1 MPRHIDIGG
10 APAHA
15 ECAQLGQT
23 EDFDSVN
30 RLEVRLYEAALIAR
44 FGLPPGGCAFEARE
58 NRHDFGVYW
67 TLALQIDDEADKA
80 VTAYAAAVS
89 EGLGYWT
96 EAGFAPP
103 IQYALGGGSTTFG
116 GSFDDIIRGA
126 MMTTRPSDDGRFSVP
141 EFATL
146 HGNLKAAY
154 PAIAAT
160 LDISDPGAQA
170 RQAFARAKAPILAIM
185 AEAGIVHIGIDYDG
199 GGDEGQVHECRA
211 TDAAGVQVDLPT
223 VDCESVTL
231 SYRGEI
237 LSEIVRFEDALD
249 AFASTALEALHDG
262 WENGE
267 GAYGTVEIDAH
278 MAEATLTH
286 NVRVITADTSITSL

>member
-23 EDFDSVN
+23 ENFDSVN
-30 RLEVRLYEAALIAR
+30 RLEVRLYEAAITAR
-44 FGLPPGGCAFEARE
+44 VGLPPDGCAFEARE
-58 NRHDFGVYW
+58 NRHDFGVYR
-67 TLALQIDDEADKA
+67 TLALRIDDEADLA
-80 VTAYAAAVS
+80 VAAYAAAVA

-116 GSFDDIIRGA
+116 RSFDDIIRGA
-126 MMTTRPSDDGRFSVP
+126 MMTTRPSEDGKFPIP

-146 HGNLKAAY
+146 HGNLKQAF

-160 LDISDPGAQA
+160 LELCNPGAQA
-170 RQAFARAKAPILAIM
+170 RQALARAKAPILAIM
-185 AEAGIVHIGIDYDG
+185 AEAGIGHIAIDYDG
-199 GGDEGQVHECRA
+199 GGDEGQVHEFQA
-211 TDAAGVQVDLPT
+211 TNVAGEAAELPT

-231 SYRGEI
+231 SYRGETI
-237 LSEIVRFEDALD
+237 SEIVSFQDALD

-267 GAYGTVEIDAH
+267 GAYGTVEIDARTG
-278 MAEATLTH
+278 EATLTH
-286 NVRVITADTSITSL
+286 NIRVITADTSVSSL

>member
-15 ECAQLGQT
+15 QCAQLGQT
-23 EDFDSVN
+23 ENFDSVN
-30 RLEVRLYEAALIAR
+30 RLEVRFYEAALIAR
-44 FGLPPGGCAFEARE
+44 FGLPPDGCAFEARE
-58 NRHDFGVYW
+58 NRHDFGVYR
-67 TLALQIDDEADKA
+67 TLTLRIDDEADAA
-80 VTAYAAAVS
+80 VTAYAAAIA

-103 IQYALGGGSTTFG
+103 IQYALSGGSTTFG
-116 GSFDDIIRGA
+116 RSFDDIIRGA
-126 MMTTRPSDDGRFSVP
+126 MMTTRPSEDGRFPVP

-146 HGNLKAAY
+146 HGNLKAVY

-160 LDISDPGAQA
+160 LAIGDPGAQA

-199 GGDEGQVHECRA
+199 GGDEGQVHDFHA
-211 TDAAGVQVDLPT
+211 TDAEGVQVDLPT

-231 SYRGEI
+231 SYRGDI
-237 LSEIVRFEDALD
+237 LSETVSFEDALD
-249 AFASTALEALHDG
+249 VFASTALEALHDG

-267 GAYGTVEIDAH
+267 GAYGTVEIDARTG
-278 MAEATLTH
+278 EATLTH